1 MQSTSPQRHL
11 NFRILQGRTPF
22 KGSPKSDHIVELL
35 KQHGLNVSPK
45 QVSAIYWGES
55 EIEDHMA
62 RKIESA
68 FALPAGWLDSSH
80 EYAFHTRVED
90 RADIEALLSLSAPVR
105 QVVGALLHHLI
116 DASSAGAKGNG

>member
-1 MQSTSPQRHL
+1 MQSTSSQRQL

-22 KGSPKSDHIVELL
+22 KGSPKSDHIVEFL
-35 KQHGLNVSPK
+35 KQHGLNVTPK

-62 RKIESA
+62 RKIENA
-68 FALPAGWLDSSH
+68 FALPVGWLDSSH
-80 EYAFHTRVED
+80 EYAFHMRVED

-105 QVVGALLHHLI
+105 QAVSALLRHLN
-116 DASSAGAKGNG
+116 DASTSGARDNG